1 MSSLSF
7 ALGKKAQR
15 LPKRRRP
22 AFPMIAL
29 AVLFSLLAL
38 LPPGFVIAVGVDT
51 GWETIRALVFRPR
64 VAELL
69 SNTLWLIAL
78 TVPLCIALGV
88 GLAWLTERTLLAGR
102 RLWSVLAVA
111 PLAIPAFVQSYAWVS
126 AVPAMHGLSAGVFL
140 SLLAYYPF
148 IYMPVAAV
156 LRRLDPTL
164 EDVAAS
170 LGTPPWRIFFRVVL
184 PQLRLAI
191 CGGALLVALHLLA
204 EFGLFAMVRS
214 VPQSIKLGLTAS
226 IGLFVA
232 VLGFRNAGLVLA
244 NAKTNALML
253 GDFLSPGALVALC
266 GLFLAIALQA
276 RKIPGSILWA
286 ILFATLVGIP
296 MGVTRLPG
304 SFIDMPH
311 SLTPVLGQ
319 IDMLGALN
327 IAFLPFLFVF
337 FASEFFSTMGTTLA
351 VGGEA
356 GLLDEEGNM
365 PHINRPFMVD
375 SIAAAV
381 GPWLGI
387 PAATALIESSAAA
400 EAGGKTGLTAL
411 SAAMMFLLMLLFT
424 PVALMIP
431 KEATAPALILIGLN
445 MFSGLRKVDL
455 ANFTDGLPVL
465 MMVMITLIAN
475 SFGTG
480 IAGGLLFYVVI
491 KTIAGKWR
499 EIPIGLWILAIPLV
513 YYFATL
519 VKH

>member
-1 MSSLSF
+1 MADNTLNSSAQGSWLERRF
-7 ALGKKAQR
+7 ALYSRGSTLRTECLAGITGF
-15 LPKRRRP
+15 LAAAYLLVVIPGL
-22 AFPMIAL
+22 L
-29 AVLFSLLAL
+29 AVGGMDKGA
-38 LPPGFVIAVGVDT
+38 ATT
-51 GWETIRALVFRPR
+51 GTILVF
-64 VAELL
+64 
-69 SNTLWLIAL
+69 
-78 TVPLCIALGV
+78 V
-88 GLAWLTERTLLAGR
+88 GGTLLM
-102 RLWSVLAVA
+102 
-111 PLAIPAFVQSYAWVS
+111 AFYAN
-126 AVPAMHGLSAGVFL
+126 L
-140 SLLAYYPF
+140 PF
-148 IYMPVAAV
+148 IVGPGM
-156 LRRLDPTL
+156 
-164 EDVAAS
+164 
-170 LGTPPWRIFFRVVL
+170 
-184 PQLRLAI
+184 
-191 CGGALLVALHLLA
+191 
-204 EFGLFAMVRS
+204 
-214 VPQSIKLGLTAS
+214 PQSIKLGLTAS

-411 SAAMMFLLMLLFT
+411 SAAVMFLLMLLFT

>member
-1 MSSLSF
+1 MANTPVNPPAPASWLERRF
-7 ALGKKAQR
+7 ALYSRGGSVR
-15 LPKRRRP
+15 SEC
-22 AFPMIAL
+22 L
-29 AVLFSLLAL
+29 AGITGFLAAAYLLVVIPSLLAS
-38 LPPGFVIAVGVDT
+38 GGIDKGAATTGTIVVFVIGSLLMAFYANLPFIVGP
-51 GWETIRALVFRPR
+51 GI
-64 VAELL
+64 
-69 SNTLWLIAL
+69 
-78 TVPLCIALGV
+78 G
-88 GLAWLTERTLLAGR
+88 G
-102 RLWSVLAVA
+102 SVLVGIT
-111 PLAIPAFVQSYAWVS
+111 LAD
-126 AVPAMHGLSAGVFL
+126 SAGIGWQIGLGIACWSGILFFL
-140 SLLAYYPF
+140 L
-148 IYMPVAAV
+148 
-156 LRRLDPTL
+156 TK
-164 EDVAAS
+164 
-170 LGTPPWRIFFRVVL
+170 
-184 PQLRLAI
+184 
-191 CGGALLVALHLLA
+191 
-204 EFGLFAMVRS
+204 FGLREVVTRS

-244 NAKTNALML
+244 NVRTNALML
-253 GDFLSPGALVALC
+253 GDFLSPGALVALS

-276 RKIPGSILWA
+276 RRVPGAILWA
-286 ILFATLVGIP
+286 ILFATAIGIP
-296 MGVTRLPG
+296 AGVTHLPA
-304 SFIDMPH
+304 SFIDLPH
-311 SLTPVLGQ
+311 SITPVLGEV
-319 IDMLGALN
+319 DMLGALN

-375 SIAAAV
+375 SIAAAL
-381 GPWLGI
+381 GPWVGI

-411 SAAMMFLLMLLFT
+411 AAATMFLLMLLFT

-455 ANFTDGLPVL
+455 GNFTDGLPVL

-480 IAGGLLFYVVI
+480 IAGGLLFYIAI
-491 KTIAGKWR
+491 KAVAGKWR
-499 EIPIGLWILAIPLV
+499 DIPVGLWVLAIPLI

-519 VKH
+519 VRH